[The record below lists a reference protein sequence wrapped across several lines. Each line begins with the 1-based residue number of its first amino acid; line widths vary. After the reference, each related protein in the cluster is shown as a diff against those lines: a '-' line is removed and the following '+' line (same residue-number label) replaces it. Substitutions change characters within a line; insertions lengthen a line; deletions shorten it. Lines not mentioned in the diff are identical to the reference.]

1 MTTNRLP
8 IKLTFD
14 KEDLDDDCPIEFI
27 KKDEVNKEK
36 NKSYRPSN

>member
-27 KKDEVNKEK
+27 KKINHTGRQIK
-36 NKSYRPSN
+36 